1 MIGRK
6 FDQLIHRAHR
16 GKSKTRKYTSR
27 LALALVALAAM
38 PLALAPPPA
47 AGQAAGRADT
57 ADLAKVRKNI
67 EALERRLA
75 KQIDEH
81 GAAGRALRAAELEV
95 AAASRKLDTTRKEV
109 SALETRQGVLASET
123 DRAAARLGN
132 ERAALAEQLRL
143 RYMSGR
149 QEVVK
154 LVLSQ
159 ESPAALGRM
168 LAYYD
173 YFSTARKNRID
184 AVGTE
189 LAKLADLRRQSTQAA
204 TELEAVAAKQASEV
218 AALAAARDQRKTA
231 LAELDSRIA
240 GDRRGLERLRAE
252 EQELEAL
259 VAELQRLLEALPAVA
274 AEPFSALKGKLAW
287 PVSGR
292 LAGEYGK
299 PRAGGVTWG
308 GMLIEADAGAP
319 VGAISRGRVAFAQ
332 WTTTH
337 GLLIMIDHG
346 EGYLSLYAYNET
358 LLKEKDDWVEA
369 GETIA
374 VVGSSGGRAEA
385 GLYFEIRKG
394 TQSVDP
400 RPWIGRSPPN

>member
-6 FDQLIHRAHR
+6 FDQLSHRAHR

-27 LALALVALAAM
+27 FGLALAVVVAVPLVLG
-38 PLALAPPPA
+38 PLQAG
-47 AGQAAGRADT
+47 GQADRRVSA
-57 ADLAKVRKNI
+57 ADLEKVRKEI
-67 EALERRLA
+67 AALERRLA
-75 KQIDEH
+75 KQIDEQ
-81 GAAGRALRAAELEV
+81 GAAGRALREAELEV
-95 AAASRKLDTTRKEV
+95 AAASRKLEATRKEAG
-109 SALETRQGVLASET
+109 ALEARQGALSGET
-123 DRAAARLGN
+123 ERAAARLES

-173 YFSTARKNRID
+173 YFSTARKSRID
-184 AVGTE
+184 AVGVQ
-189 LAKLADLRRQSTQAA
+189 LAELADLRRQGRQTAA
-204 TELEAVAAKQASEV
+204 ELEAVAAKQAREV

-231 LAELDSRIA
+231 VAELDARIV
-240 GDRRGLERLRAE
+240 GDRQGLERLRAE
-252 EQELEAL
+252 EKELEEL

-274 AEPFSALKGKLAW
+274 AEPFSALRGKLAW
-287 PVSGR
+287 PASGR

-299 PRAGGVTWG
+299 PRPGGTTWS
-308 GMLIEADAGAP
+308 GMLVETAAGTP
-319 VGAISRGRVAFAQ
+319 VRAISRGRVSFAQ
-332 WTTTH
+332 WTK
-337 GLLIMIDHG
+337 GYGFLIMVDHG

-358 LLKEKDDWVEA
+358 LLKEGGDWVEA

-374 VVGSSGGRAEA
+374 VVGSSGGRGEA

-394 TQSVDP
+394 TEPVDP
-400 RPWIGRSPPN
+400 RPWIGRGPPQ